1 MFIVYSSFWALPN
14 EQLFAVS
21 INDSRGI
28 FSCKIFLNSLLLF
41 AALQDLQS
49 NIRQLMYERD
59 EVQIRANDKDRQLAE
74 LRKEVNNV
82 IDKKER
88 LEQETE
94 RLKQH
99 LVDVEDGYTQ
109 EALQTEERE
118 QELRKKLQVC
128 LHHF

>member
-1 MFIVYSSFWALPN
+1 M
-14 EQLFAVS
+14 Q
-21 INDSRGI
+21 
-28 FSCKIFLNSLLLF
+28 
-41 AALQDLQS
+41 
-49 NIRQLMYERD
+49 ERD

-82 IDKKER
+82 IDKKKR

-128 LHHF
+128 KKILIDMIVFTKMLCDSKSSKLCGML

>member
-1 MFIVYSSFWALPN
+1 MSVKKSYFFT
-14 EQLFAVS
+14 
-21 INDSRGI
+21 
-28 FSCKIFLNSLLLF
+28 
-41 AALQDLQS
+41 ALQDLQS
-49 NIRQLMYERD
+49 NIRQLMQERD

-82 IDKKER
+82 IDKKKR

-128 LHHF
+128 T

>member
-1 MFIVYSSFWALPN
+1 MH
-14 EQLFAVS
+14 
-21 INDSRGI
+21 
-28 FSCKIFLNSLLLF
+28 
-41 AALQDLQS
+41 
-49 NIRQLMYERD
+49 ERD

-82 IDKKER
+82 IDKKKR

-128 LHHF
+128 KNVLIDMILSQFLARLAPGLLEPLSCNCS

>member
-1 MFIVYSSFWALPN
+1 MI
-14 EQLFAVS
+14 
-21 INDSRGI
+21 SRLSVLI
-28 FSCKIFLNSLLLF
+28 ELSVKNLTFFT
-41 AALQDLQS
+41 ALQDLQS
-49 NIRQLMYERD
+49 NIRQLMQERD

-82 IDKKER
+82 IDKKKR

-128 LHHF
+128 KKILIDMIL

>member
-1 MFIVYSSFWALPN
+1 MNGNL
-14 EQLFAVS
+14 
-21 INDSRGI
+21 
-28 FSCKIFLNSLLLF
+28 
-41 AALQDLQS
+41 LQDLQS
-49 NIRQLMYERD
+49 NIRQLMQERD

-82 IDKKER
+82 IDKKKR

-128 LHHF
+128 KKILIDMILLESVHKNSVRFKTI

>member
-1 MFIVYSSFWALPN
+1 M
-14 EQLFAVS
+14 
-21 INDSRGI
+21 
-28 FSCKIFLNSLLLF
+28 
-41 AALQDLQS
+41 
-49 NIRQLMYERD
+49 
-59 EVQIRANDKDRQLAE
+59 AE

-82 IDKKER
+82 IDKKKR

-128 LHHF
+128 KKILIDMIL